1 MQGRRVV
8 LAAVTL
14 VALATGV
21 GLSGCGGSSDSSSS
35 ASSTASAKSSAL
47 FITKQNCREL
57 HDFLE
62 KDLGRKVSTEPQPT
76 PPFSLCDLR
85 IKEGLVV
92 VYLDAT
98 PSVEKR
104 YQSRI
109 SILRKGASKPSLAP
123 KPINGLGE
131 PDGNL
136 AGAYWSPGLHSAYA
150 HRTSGWFTVFYPVE
164 ESGHERRAGAIRLL
178 REALEITE

>member
-1 MQGRRVV
+1 MRGLRVS
-8 LAAVTL
+8 LAGAAI
-14 VALATGV
+14 VALATGLA
-21 GLSGCGGSSDSSSS
+21 LSGCGGSPNSSTSG
-35 ASSTASAKSSAL
+35 SSTASAKSGAL

-57 HDFLE
+57 QAFFE
-62 KDLGRKVSTEPQPT
+62 SDLGRKVSAQPQAT

-98 PSVEKR
+98 PSIEGR
-104 YQSRI
+104 YQSRV

-123 KPINGLGE
+123 KPISGLGE

-136 AGAYWSPGLHSAYA
+136 AGAYWSPQLHSAYA

-164 ESGHERRAGAIRLL
+164 ESGAERRAGAIRLL
-178 REALEITE
+178 RKALEITE